1 MKFHFVC
8 WILLGA
14 GFWACSSANIVHVK
28 AEMKPVVAALD
39 TSSSIDSIVRP
50 YHDTLQQQMSEVIAE
65 ATVDFVGGRPVSSLG
80 NWVTDAL
87 FANQTKFIRLSTP
100 VFCLLNTGGLRA
112 SINKG
117 PVTLGDLYKLMPF
130 DNELVWV
137 RLPANSLNDIAIYLK
152 TSGGEPLSN
161 ASISKG
167 KLLVNGW
174 RDTTSSF
181 WVITSDYLLN
191 GGDKMTFFQ
200 KKMEVNHIGKLLR
213 DALIEEARFQQVL
226 QIDST
231 IRIKWD

>member
-1 MKFHFVC
+1 M
-8 WILLGA
+8 G
-14 GFWACSSANIVHVK
+14 
-28 AEMKPVVAALD
+28 
-39 TSSSIDSIVRP
+39 
-50 YHDTLQQQMSEVIAE
+50 EVIAE
-65 ATVDFVGGRPVSSLG
+65 ASVDYIGGRPVSSLG

-130 DNELVWV
+130 DNEVVWV
-137 RLPANSLNDIAIYLK
+137 HLPSTCIQEIEQYLK

-161 ASISKG
+161 ATVSNSHLK
-167 KLLVNGW
+167 VNGW
-174 RDTTSSF
+174 RDTASSF

-200 KKMEVNHIGKLLR
+200 KKIEVKQTGKLLR
-213 DALIEEARFQQVL
+213 DALIEEARFQEVL
-226 QIDST
+226 HVDST
-231 IRIKWD
+231 IRILWD

>member
-1 MKFHFVC
+1 MRFQPLC
-8 WILLGA
+8 WIIMGA
-14 GFWACSSANIVHVK
+14 GLWACSSANTVHVK
-28 AEMKPVVAALD
+28 AEMKPVNSALEI
-39 TSSSIDSIVRP
+39 SSTIDSIVRP
-50 YHDTLQQQMSEVIAE
+50 YRDTLQLQMGEVIAE
-65 ATVDFVGGRPVSSLG
+65 ATVDYVGGRPVSSLG

-100 VFCLLNTGGLRA
+100 VMCLLNTGGLRA

-117 PVTLGDLYKLMPF
+117 LVTLGDLYKLMPF

-137 RLPANSLNDIAIYLK
+137 RLPASTLNDIAIYLK

-161 ASISKG
+161 ASISEG
-167 KLLVNGW
+167 KLSVNGW

-200 KKMEVNHIGKLLR
+200 KKIEVNHTGKLLR

-226 QIDST
+226 QVDST
-231 IRIKWD
+231 IRISWD